1 MDALLIKL
9 SEQQVLLEK
18 QTQKQDVMFPEIT
31 SKVATGQTLHERDSS
46 TPTTDLMTPL
56 SSSSNDESGCNG
68 NTGDETVKLNVV
80 EMMRLKQELDAA
92 KDQIARQ
99 KQELDQTR
107 IMKHTLHQAIG
118 SPSDTEVAVN
128 GNSMVDIHG
137 TRQTTLSPSGRSGN
151 PRQDVQWDARSAM
164 SDTPSLDNYNVA
176 QNIWQSSFRPL
187 SNGNLNTAVNPHYQ
201 SSGQIWGPP
210 GGRPWGNKLMA
221 NNGPQMMMPPQ
232 QQLLQQRTFSGPAS
246 PISATDFHQ
255 FQGGLPLRRSNTQT
269 RATSLYPQVRDNGW
283 DAYGGGIGSLD
294 GMTMSMNP
302 VAAGPY
308 QNPGMFG
315 APMPYQPRPIGTPLS
330 PTAAEFRAGSSA
342 GNPWNAAVSQ
352 PCNQMGY
359 CADLK
364 PVPSFPGA
372 DICFA
377 IGASQLSPPSRS

>member
-9 SEQQVLLEK
+9 AEQQALLEK
-18 QTQKQDVMFPEIT
+18 QKQKQDVASSET
-31 SKVATGQTLHERDSS
+31 ASKAATGQTLHERDSS
-46 TPTTDLMTPL
+46 SPTTDLMTPL
-56 SSSSNDESGCNG
+56 SSSSNDESGFNVDKE
-68 NTGDETVKLNVV
+68 DETVKLNVV

-118 SPSDTEVAVN
+118 SPSNTEVISN
-128 GNSMVDIHG
+128 GNPMVDTNS
-137 TRQTTLSPSGRSGN
+137 TRQTTMSPSGRSGN
-151 PRQDVQWDARSAM
+151 PRQEVQWDARSAM
-164 SDTPSLDNYNVA
+164 SDTPSVDNYNVA

-187 SNGNLNTAVNPHYQ
+187 SNGSLNTAMNPHYQ
-201 SSGQIWGPP
+201 SSGQVWGPP
-210 GGRPWGNKLMA
+210 GGRPWGNKVIA
-221 NNGPQMMMPPQ
+221 NNAPQMMMPPQ

-246 PISATDFHQ
+246 PFSATDFNQ

-269 RATSLYPQVRDNGW
+269 RATSLFPQVRDNGW

-308 QNPGMFG
+308 QTPGMFG

-330 PTAAEFRAGSSA
+330 PTAAEFRAGSAA
-342 GNPWNAAVSQ
+342 GNPWNAAVSEAGTQ
-352 PCNQMGY
+352 IGY
-359 CADLK
+359 CADW
-364 PVPSFPGA
+364 
-372 DICFA
+372 
-377 IGASQLSPPSRS
+377 